1 MIGPFESREVAKN
14 VVSYLST
21 KIVRFLIMLL
31 KTTQHATKQVYEFV
45 PLQDFSHSWSDEL
58 IKNKYGIS
66 DDEMRFIDSMIRP
79 MELDNE

>member
-21 KIVRFLIMLL
+21 KIL